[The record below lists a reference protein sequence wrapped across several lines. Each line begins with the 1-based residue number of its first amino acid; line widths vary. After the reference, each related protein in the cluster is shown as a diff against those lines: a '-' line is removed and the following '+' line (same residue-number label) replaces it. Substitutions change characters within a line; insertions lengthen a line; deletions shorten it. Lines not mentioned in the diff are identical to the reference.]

1 MGSSLL
7 FFSLVASPHTCVTIV
22 EAARPHSALP
32 LHRRLDV
39 NVAIAPEEL
48 HPKLKRHITD
58 ALPNDFA
65 QLLVGGGADG
75 PVFVNEIAI
84 EHSLHMQ
91 LRFAAEQQTGK

>member
-7 FFSLVASPHTCVTIV
+7 LFSMVASPHTCVTIA

-39 NVAIAPEEL
+39 NVAVAPEEL

-58 ALPNDFA
+58 ASNVAVPLQCCA
-65 QLLVGGGADG
+65 GAAHD
-75 PVFVNEIAI
+75 VVDC
-84 EHSLHMQ
+84 
-91 LRFAAEQQTGK
+91 